1 MSDGAIFVL
10 VIGGIFV
17 LRFIAA
23 TLFFV
28 FLLPRGDRCINCD
41 APTLRV
47 QPALWHKLTPYFRPS
62 WCMECGWKGMLRS
75 GPLTEPSTTTP
86 PSLPVPGPL
95 SKKR

>member
-75 GPLTEPSTTTP
+75 GPLTEPTTAT
-86 PSLPVPGPL
+86 PSLPAPGSL